1 MLMDR
6 LHLPGDPP
14 VEVTLRRSAR
24 AKRLS
29 LRVSRLDGRVTLTMP
44 KRAKERE
51 ARSFV
56 EEKSAWIRGHLLDR
70 PTALTPQVGGWIW
83 FRGAKCPIVMGQGR
97 AAKWLE
103 GTITV
108 PEPAEKAAL
117 RVASFLKLAARA
129 DLHEASAGFAHD
141 LGVSIGRISLRDTR
155 SRWGSCSYEGNL
167 MYSWRLIMAPPHILR
182 YVAAHEVAHRLE
194 MNHSADFWAVVE
206 RIYPDYEAARKWL
219 RTEGEELHRFRFS
232 N

>member
-1 MLMDR
+1 MMDR

-44 KRAKERE
+44 NRAKERE
-51 ARSFV
+51 ARRFV
-56 EEKSAWIRGHLLDR
+56 EEKSAWIRSHLVNR
-70 PTALTPQVGGWIW
+70 PTQLIPEVGGWIW
-83 FRGAKCPIVMGQGR
+83 FRGMQCPIVTGQGR
-97 AAKWLE
+97 AAKWDA
-103 GTITV
+103 GAISV
-108 PEPAEKAAL
+108 PAPNEKTPL
-117 RVASFLKLAARA
+117 RIASFLKLAARA
-129 DLHEASAGFAHD
+129 DLHEASAGFARD

-167 MYSWRLIMAPPHILR
+167 MYSWRLIMAPPHVLR

-194 MNHSADFWAVVE
+194 MNHSADFWAVVAQ
-206 RIYPDYEAARKWL
+206 IYPDYEAARKWL
-219 RTEGEELHRFRFS
+219 RVEGEELHRFRFS